1 MLPFKVFRI
10 ICDKC
15 GHFDCLEALDRD
27 KAKELAEKRGW
38 MIDGEK
44 FYCKECY
51 ERYKDE
57 LTTTI

>member
-10 ICDKC
+10 VCDKC

-38 MIDGEK
+38 KIEDEK
-44 FYCKECY
+44 FYCKEC
-51 ERYKDE
+51 E
-57 LTTTI
+57 